1 MNPLKK
7 TLILGTMWSVGGQL
21 ASLLVVLITNIW
33 MARLLSPKEFGQ
45 VGIIMFF
52 IVLADVFTEGGLG
65 GALIRK
71 INPTKQD
78 FATVFVFNLSVSIG
92 CFLAL
97 VLSSGFIANFY
108 NDPSLKTLL
117 IVAGSVLIINAFQLI
132 QNIKLMCDLKF
143 KQKSVYRLVAVVVAS
158 IVGIIMAYKGAGV
171 WALIVMQLLTSVVTT
186 ALLWGFE
193 GTFFSFY
200 FSKKSFKELYVFGV
214 NTTLAS
220 LLNTAFDNIYQLIL
234 GKYFSIAQVGLF
246 YQAKKIQDVP
256 GGIINMLTQGVVFSS
271 LAKLQDQKQEFLRV
285 YGKIVILFAAVLA
298 LMTTLMYLYAENII
312 TILLGNQWLGAI
324 FYMKLLV
331 VASFFYFMELINR
344 IIFKIF
350 NQTKQILYLEI
361 GKKTIQFVSIV
372 IGIYFLNLN
381 YLIVGFVITNIISY
395 GINYHYSRKVLEDK
409 MHIVTNRKL
418 KIMLLAF
425 VLTFIAVY
433 LVEKTEING
442 HWRFLIAPFLL
453 LIYMLGLKV
462 LNVMDVIKEVRNLIK
477 IRS

>member
-71 INPTKQD
+71 INPSKQD
-78 FATVFVFNLSVSIG
+78 FATVFVFNLTVSVF
-92 CFLAL
+92 CC
-97 VLSSGFIANFY
+97 LSLIMASGFIADFY
-108 NDPSLKTLL
+108 NDASLKMLI
-117 IVAGSVLIINAFQLI
+117 IVASLVLIINAFQLI

-143 KQKSVYRLVAVVVAS
+143 KQKSVYRLVAVIISS
-158 IVGIIMAYKGAGV
+158 IVGIIMAYQGAGV
-171 WALIVMQLLTSVVTT
+171 WSLIVMQLLTSIVSTL
-186 ALLWGFE
+186 LLWGFE
-193 GTFFSFY
+193 GTFFSLR
-200 FSKKSFKELYVFGV
+200 FSRQSFKELYVFGV

-271 LAKLQDQKQEFLRV
+271 LAKLQEQKEEFLRI
-285 YGKIVILFAAVLA
+285 YGKIVVVFAAVLA
-298 LMTTLMYLYAENII
+298 LMTVLMYLYAENII
-312 TILLGNQWLGAI
+312 ALLLGDKWLGAI

-331 VASFFYFMELINR
+331 IASFFYFLELVNR

-350 NQTKQILYLEI
+350 NQTKQILFLEI
-361 GKKTIQFVSIV
+361 GKKSVQLVSIV
-372 IGIYFLNLN
+372 VGVYFLNLS

-395 GINYHYSRKVLEDK
+395 WINYHYSRKVLEDQ
-409 MHIVTNRKL
+409 MQVVTNRKL
-418 KIMLLAF
+418 KIVVFSLA
-425 VLTFIAVY
+425 LTFIAGY
-433 LVEKTEING
+433 IAATFGIDG
-442 HWRFLIAPFLL
+442 HWKFLLLPFLL
-453 LIYMLGLKV
+453 IIYLLGLKAFGILDIV
-462 LNVMDVIKEVRNLIK
+462 NEIKNLIK
-477 IRS
+477 SRA